1 MEQSAKFLKN
11 KLGLKGWIGGGK
23 YGLERYAYTLHRVT
37 GLGLLLYFIAHI
49 FVTGARLGGP
59 EAWEATMHAME
70 NPLAKFGEF
79 LVYLAFA
86 FHALNGL
93 RLGITELGFGM
104 GKAQRPVFPYKNAVK
119 RQRPILIVVM
129 IIAAVLILLGG
140 ADFYLL

>member
-1 MEQSAKFLKN
+1 MEKTVKFRNN
-11 KLGLKGWIGGGK
+11 KLGIKGWAVGGN
-23 YGLERYAYTLHRVT
+23 YGLERYAYTLHRLT
-37 GLGLLLYFIAHI
+37 GLGLLFYFIAHI
-49 FVTGARLGGP
+49 FVTGSRLGGP
-59 EAWEATMHAME
+59 DSWETTMHMLE

-93 RLGITELGFGM
+93 RLGITELGYMM

-129 IIAAVLILLGG
+129 VIAAILILLGG
-140 ADFYLL
+140 ADFYLI